1 MENPYNYNMEN
12 NIQANI
18 QNTIIIKNNTIDK
31 KDEKLYKEKYLKYR
45 NMYAKLKDKKLI
57 K

>member
-18 QNTIIIKNNTIDK
+18 QNTIIIKNNTIAK
-31 KDEKLYKEKYLKYR
+31 EDEKLYKEKYLKYR